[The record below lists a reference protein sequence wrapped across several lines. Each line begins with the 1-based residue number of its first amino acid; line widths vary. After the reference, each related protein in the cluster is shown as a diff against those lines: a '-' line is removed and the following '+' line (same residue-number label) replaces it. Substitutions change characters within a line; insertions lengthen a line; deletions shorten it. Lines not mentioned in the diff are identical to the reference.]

1 MIVGG
6 YLSVIYRQR
15 QNFMRE
21 RLQNLDIGVTDYP
34 ILLILGHCE
43 GLGCNEISKKY
54 FINKSL
60 VSKSISKLITL
71 GYLEQRKDP
80 DHKQRLNTY
89 LTPRGRKVIPEI
101 RSYSREWE
109 DEFMGGLTS
118 EEREVLKKLLSK
130 IYERSLDYLD

>member
-21 RLQNLDIGVTDYP
+21 KLQNLDIGVTDYP
-34 ILLILGHCE
+34 ILLILNHNE
-43 GLGCNEISKKY
+43 GLGCNEISKTY

-71 GYLEQRKDP
+71 GYLEQKKDP
-80 DHKQRLNTY
+80 SHKQRLNIY
-89 LTPRGRKVIPEI
+89 LTTRGKEVVPEI
-101 RSYSREWE
+101 RGYSREWE
-109 DEFMGGLTS
+109 DEAMGEMTS
-118 EEREVLKKLLSK
+118 DEREVLKKMLRK
-130 IYERSLDYLD
+130 IYEKSLDYLD

>member
-15 QNFMRE
+15 QNFMRDK
-21 RLQNLDIGVTDYP
+21 LQNLDIGVTDYP
-34 ILLILGHCE
+34 ILLILNHCE
-43 GLGCNEISKKY
+43 GMGCNEISKKY

-71 GYLEQRKDP
+71 GYLEQKRDP
-80 DHKQRLNTY
+80 SHKQRLNIY
-89 LTPRGRKVIPEI
+89 LTTRGREVIPEI
-101 RSYSREWE
+101 RGYSREWE
-109 DEFMGGLTS
+109 DEAMGEMTS
-118 EEREVLKKLLSK
+118 EERELLKQLLKK